1 MILPNDFLSD
11 MKTIFNKN
19 DYDLFLR
26 CYDKPYFK
34 GLRVNS
40 LKINLEK
47 FRKIFEYKL
56 KPSPFY
62 ENGFLHRMFP
72 MEDYVILLW
81 DVVLILGVCI
91 SSGAFFFY
99 RVRGKFHYPL
109 VIAGLFLLL
118 ELSHIYS
125 VLVATVL
132 LGVMYYF
139 TLRSIWIRGDM
150 REI

>member
-1 MILPNDFLSD
+1 M
-11 MKTIFNKN
+11 
-19 DYDLFLR
+19 
-26 CYDKPYFK
+26 
-34 GLRVNS
+34 
-40 LKINLEK
+40 
-47 FRKIFEYKL
+47 
-56 KPSPFY
+56 
-62 ENGFLHRMFP
+62 
-72 MEDYVILLW
+72 ILLW

-91 SSGAFFFY
+91 SSGAFSFY

-109 VIAGLFLLL
+109 VIAGLFLFL